1 MNKVVSTIAKT
12 GVAALIFMLASCQ
25 KSEPEQLLSI
35 QEDMFEV
42 MQDVKD
48 LSSADKAAKEI
59 FKLREKAGKLNESV
73 REKLESMSPEEKKK
87 YQDRVWGT
95 LMKGEPVKQQLF
107 NKDCYVSSELR
118 KALSGRLD
126 QEYNSNSPF

>member
-87 YQDRVWGT
+87 Y
-95 LMKGEPVKQQLF
+95 E
-107 NKDCYVSSELR
+107 
-118 KALSGRLD
+118 GRTS
-126 QEYNSNSPF
+126 QTAVV

>member
-59 FKLREKAGKLNESV
+59 FKLRE
-73 REKLESMSPEEKKK
+73 LESMSPEEKKK

-107 NKDCYVSSELR
+107 NKDCYGSSELR

>member
-42 MQDVKD
+42 M
-48 LSSADKAAKEI
+48 
-59 FKLREKAGKLNESV
+59 
-73 REKLESMSPEEKKK
+73 
-87 YQDRVWGT
+87 
-95 LMKGEPVKQQLF
+95 
-107 NKDCYVSSELR
+107 
-118 KALSGRLD
+118 
-126 QEYNSNSPF
+126 